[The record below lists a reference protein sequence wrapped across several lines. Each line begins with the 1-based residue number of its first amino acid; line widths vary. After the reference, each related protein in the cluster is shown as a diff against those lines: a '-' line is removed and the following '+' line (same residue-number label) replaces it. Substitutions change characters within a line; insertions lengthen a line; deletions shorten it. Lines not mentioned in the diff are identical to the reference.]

1 MLSKVHLGLVSK
13 QTKLF
18 YFSAGCNCHNHSAV
32 CVYNE
37 TVAQMNKS
45 LDIHGNY
52 SGGGVCQNCQV
63 IKTNTYMHF
72 ESILQ
77 FVGS

>member
-1 MLSKVHLGLVSK
+1 MGLVSK

-18 YFSAGCNCHNHSAV
+18 YSSAGCNCHNHSAV

-63 IKTNTYMHF
+63 IKVNTYF

-77 FVGS
+77 FAGSWKQITVK

>member
-1 MLSKVHLGLVSK
+1 MYVFSEKKKKLWTGVKICKKKVIIFFL
-13 QTKLF
+13 
-18 YFSAGCNCHNHSAV
+18 GCNCHNHSEV

-52 SGGGVCQNCQV
+52 SGGGVCQDCEVN
-63 IKTNTYMHF
+63 
-72 ESILQ
+72 
-77 FVGS
+77 

>member
-1 MLSKVHLGLVSK
+1 MYNIDITAVLSDLSFKHSLIHSWLQMVKESAFF
-13 QTKLF
+13 LF
-18 YFSAGCNCHNHSAV
+18 LGCNCHNHSEV

-45 LDIHGNY
+45 LDIYGIY

-63 IKTNTYMHF
+63 N
-72 ESILQ
+72 
-77 FVGS
+77 